1 LGILWALCQLRCL
14 KVSLLCELGRK
25 EWNQFRII
33 YIYMS
38 RKDNTIYI
46 LCSQNWPHPVKK
58 KRVNLSTIEFIK
70 VELQEF
76 IYFFVYKPNQ
86 NSYIGLSHVNFEC
99 PRVHVTVRKRHE
111 HVLTDRLQAQAK
123 VPRMANVFC
132 TKVIKLSDPFWSLP
146 PPTFPTITIQV
157 LWAYYLTILDM
168 I

>member
-1 LGILWALCQLRCL
+1 VNLEGRNGISSGLFIFICP
-14 KVSLLCELGRK
+14 G
-25 EWNQFRII
+25 RII
-33 YIYMS
+33 LYIFYAVKID
-38 RKDNTIYI
+38 RIQLK
-46 LCSQNWPHPVKK
+46 KK

-76 IYFFVYKPNQ
+76 IFCVYKPNQ

-157 LWAYYLTILDM
+157 L
-168 I
+168 